1 MATAT
6 NVYLMLYPKP
16 ALAKVLLNKP
26 ELLKKVWQALDR
38 MDDEALMGEGRVYGG
53 GLHKLE
59 PRELGTALAVNIL
72 EFLPKRSVPELSVR
86 TERNCDVKL
95 CPQKISFMRLAIAI

>member
-16 ALAKVLLNKP
+16 AFAKALSGKP
-26 ELLKKVWQALDR
+26 ELHKKVWLALDR
-38 MDDEALMGEGRVYGG
+38 ISDETLMAEDRVYGG

-59 PRELGTALAVNIL
+59 PRELGNAMIAQKIL
-72 EFLPKRSVPELSVR
+72 EVVP
-86 TERNCDVKL
+86 
-95 CPQKISFMRLAIAI
+95 